1 MAEDKCIHDAKTMEK
16 RCKNDGRT
24 NVVTIVFT
32 FCSYY
37 KDIVTFNKSKL
48 LHLTSFIKGQKPRS

>member
-1 MAEDKCIHDAKTMEK
+1 MAEDKCKHDAKTMEK
-16 RCKNDGRT
+16 RCKNDGIT

-37 KDIVTFNKSKL
+37 TDIVTFNKCKL
-48 LHLTSFIKGQKPRS
+48 LNLTSFIKGQKPRS